1 LTVDAQ
7 RWQRIGAIFDAV
19 VDAVPAERGALLER
33 LCEHDAEL
41 RREVEAMLAADA
53 GAEAF
58 ESGAHSARAQA
69 ASEWVDAGIGPI
81 GNDERIGPWR
91 LLRELGRG
99 GMGVVWL
106 AERADGQFEQR
117 AALKLVKRG
126 MDSDAV
132 HTRFLRERQILARLQ
147 HPHIAHLIDGGIA
160 ADGRP
165 WFAMEFVDGEPLLD
179 WCAARRADLRLRL
192 HLFADVCAAVQFAH
206 GQLIVHR
213 DIKPSNIL
221 VTAEG
226 EAKLLDFGIAKLLDD
241 SSAGATVDA
250 QQRPFTPAY
259 AAPEQLRGEAVT
271 TATDIYALG
280 VVLYEL
286 LAGRRPLNVG
296 QVPTP
301 EEMLHAQSTQ
311 QPVAPSKAGG
321 AVAPVPSS
329 RLRGDLDTI
338 VLKALQREPQR
349 RYASVEALAADLR
362 RYLAGRPISARRDRA
377 GYRLHKFVGRHRL
390 GVATTVLGICAL
402 FAALGLAL
410 WQAREKTREAANSQ
424 QVTRFLT
431 GLFEGADPAQALGRA
446 LSAQDLLDQGAQRLR
461 ADSHIEP
468 NVRARLLQTVA
479 TTYTSLGLYD
489 RALPL
494 AQQALALRR
503 TDPARADAEV
513 AESLDALGRIYR
525 SKADYA
531 HAEPLLRGA
540 LAMRQAVLK
549 QDDPAIIESL
559 DHLAALDRAKG
570 NFKDADTLLAQAV
583 KSAQRRFGTQSVET
597 ARYLDDF
604 ASNLDDLGKRT
615 DAEALYRRALAMRE
629 RNLGADDPEVATSLL
644 NLGTH
649 LDESGNYDAALPL
662 LEHALAI
669 RKKIY
674 GPRHPL
680 VAFAE
685 IGVAGVYEDA
695 NRLDGA
701 ENMAEDA
708 LAICRA
714 DLPADHP
721 KTNEALNMLAMAH
734 MLRRDFTGAVPLAQ
748 EVLARFTK
756 SLGPDHPD
764 TLVAKNNLAFALLHA
779 GRPADAEELLRDALV
794 RKRGD
799 NGQGMDATDSENLSS
814 ALTLQGKFMEA
825 VNYARR
831 AVAIQKQR
839 EGEISGNTAVAL
851 RGLAEAE
858 EIQGASADAERD
870 FRAVLAIG
878 EKLRASQHID
888 MYQWRLPLADYLV
901 GANRCAE
908 AMPLLSEIIEELRPR
923 LPLRDPLPILQAHL
937 LQGQCMGGRDGTAL
951 RMQARRELHKL
962 PSVDVDMYP
971 TAARLL
977 AAQKR

>member
-1 LTVDAQ
+1 MDTQ
-7 RWQRIGAIFDAV
+7 RWQRVGEIFDAV
-19 VDAVPAERGALLER
+19 VEASAGERAEVLAR
-33 LCEHDAEL
+33 LCADDAEL
-41 RREVEAMLAADA
+41 RREVETLLAADA
-53 GAEAF
+53 SATAFEHDADSARGGVAADWAEA
-58 ESGAHSARAQA
+58 
-69 ASEWVDAGIGPI
+69 VDA
-81 GNDERIGPWR
+81 EAHRRIGPWR

-99 GMGVVWL
+99 GMGVVYL

-126 MDSDAV
+126 MDTEAV
-132 HTRFLRERQILARLQ
+132 HARFLRERQILARLQ

-160 ADGRP
+160 DDGRS
-165 WFAMEFVDGEPLLD
+165 WFAMEYVDGEPLLD
-179 WCAARRADLRLRL
+179 WCAARRAGLRQRL
-192 HLFADVCAAVQFAH
+192 NLFQDICAAVQFAH

-221 VTAEG
+221 VTAAG

-241 SSAGATVDA
+241 SGVGATIDA
-250 QQRPFTPAY
+250 QQRPLTPAY
-259 AAPEQLRGEAVT
+259 AAPEQLRGEPVT

-286 LAGRRPLNVG
+286 LAGRRPFALG
-296 QVPTP
+296 DAATAAQVAQ
-301 EEMLHAQSTQ
+301 AQSTAEAL
-311 QPVAPSKAGG
+311 APSKAGG
-321 AVAPVPSS
+321 VDAPLPP
-329 RLRGDLDTI
+329 RLLRGDLDTI
-338 VLKALQREPQR
+338 VLTALQREPQR
-349 RYASVEALAADLR
+349 RFATAEALSTDVR
-362 RYLAGRPISARRDRA
+362 RYLAGRPISARRDRIA
-377 GYRLHKFVGRHRL
+377 YRMRKFVGRHRL
-390 GVATTVLGICAL
+390 GVAASVLGVCAL
-402 FAALGLAL
+402 FATLGFAL
-410 WQAREKTREAANSQ
+410 WQARAKTREAENSK
-424 QVTRFLT
+424 QVTQFIT
-431 GLFEGADPAQALGRA
+431 GLFEGADPAQARGKS

-461 ADSHIEP
+461 GESTIDP
-468 NVRARLLQTVA
+468 RVRARLLHTVA
-479 TTYTSLGLYD
+479 TTYTNLGLYD

-494 AQQALALRR
+494 AQEALALNR
-503 TDPARADAEV
+503 TDPTRVDAEV
-513 AESLDALGRIYR
+513 AESLDSLGRIYR
-525 SKADYA
+525 LKADYA
-531 HAEPLLRGA
+531 RAEPLLRGA
-540 LAMRQAVLK
+540 LAMRQHVLPA
-549 QDDPAIIESL
+549 DDPAIIESL

-685 IGVAGVYEDA
+685 IDVAGVYEDE

-701 ENMAEDA
+701 EKMAEDA
-708 LAICRA
+708 LVICRA

-779 GRPADAEELLRDALV
+779 GRPADAEVLLRDALA

-799 NGQGMDATDSENLSS
+799 NGQGMDATDCENLSN
-814 ALTLQGKFMEA
+814 ALSLQGKFAEG
-825 VNYARR
+825 VDYARR

-851 RGLAEAE
+851 RSLAEAE
-858 EIQGASADAERD
+858 EIQGSSADAERD

-908 AMPLLSEIIEELRPR
+908 AMPLLSEIIDELRPR

-937 LQGQCMGGRDGTAL
+937 LQGKCLGGKEGTAL
-951 RMQARRELHKL
+951 QAQARDELHKL
-962 PSVDVDMYP
+962 PSVEVDLYP
-971 TAARLL
+971 TSAKLL
-977 AAQKR
+977 ASKKR

>member
-1 LTVDAQ
+1 MDAQ
-7 RWQRIGAIFDAV
+7 RWQRVGAIFDAV
-19 VDAVPAERGALLER
+19 VDAVPAERGAILKR
-33 LCEHDAEL
+33 LCENDAEL
-41 RREVEAMLAADA
+41 RREVETMLAADA

-69 ASEWVDAGIGPI
+69 ASEWVDAGNSPI

-99 GMGVVWL
+99 GMGVVCL
-106 AERADGQFEQR
+106 AERADGQFEQH
-117 AALKLVKRG
+117 AALKLIKRG

-132 HTRFLRERQILARLQ
+132 HARFMRERQILARLQ
-147 HPHIAHLIDGGIA
+147 HPHVAHLIDGGIA

-192 HLFADVCAAVQFAH
+192 RLFADVCAAVQFAH

-221 VTAEG
+221 VTAAG

-286 LAGRRPLNVG
+286 LCGRRPLNVG
-296 QVPTP
+296 PAPTP

-311 QPVAPSKAGG
+311 QPVAPSKAVGPG
-321 AVAPVPSS
+321 ARVPSS

-338 VLKALQREPQR
+338 VLTALQREPQR

-362 RYLAGRPISARRDRA
+362 RYLAGRPISARRDRV
-377 GYRLHKFVGRHRL
+377 GYRLRKFVGRHRL
-390 GVATTVLGICAL
+390 GVAATVFGACVM

-431 GLFEGADPAQALGRA
+431 GLFEGADPAQAHGNA

-468 NVRARLLQTVA
+468 DVRARLLQTVA

-503 TDPARADAEV
+503 RDPVRADAEV
-513 AESLDALGRIYR
+513 AESLDAVGRIYR
-525 SKADYA
+525 LKADYV

-570 NFKDADTLLAQAV
+570 HFQDADALLAQAAR
-583 KSAQRRFGTQSVET
+583 SARRRFGNEAIET
-597 ARYLDDF
+597 ARYLDDY
-604 ASNLDDLGKRT
+604 AANLDDMGKLA
-615 DAEALYRRALAMRE
+615 DADALYRHALAIRE
-629 RNLGADDPEVATSLL
+629 RSLGAEDPEVATSLL

-649 LDESGNYDAALPL
+649 LDASGNYVAALPL
-662 LEHALAI
+662 VDRALAI
-669 RKKIY
+669 RRKVY
-674 GPRHPL
+674 GPHHPL

-685 IGVAGVYEDA
+685 IDAASVYADNNRVDDA
-695 NRLDGA
+695 EKLAR
-701 ENMAEDA
+701 DA
-708 LAICRA
+708 LSICRST
-714 DLPADHP
+714 LPPDHP
-721 KTNEALNMLAMAH
+721 KTSEALNMLTYLRVM
-734 MLRRDFTGAVPLAQ
+734 RRDFAGAVPLAR
-748 EVLARFTK
+748 EVLTRFTK
-756 SLGPDHPD
+756 ALGPDHPD
-764 TLVAKNNLAFALLHA
+764 TLTAENNLSFALLHA
-779 GRPADAEELLRDALV
+779 GRAAEAESLLRDALA
-794 RKRGD
+794 RRRDD
-799 NGQGMDATDSENLSS
+799 NGQGLDATDSENLAS
-814 ALTLQGKFMEA
+814 ALILQGKFTEA
-825 VNYARR
+825 IGYARR

-839 EGEISGNTAVAL
+839 EGGISGNTAVAL
-851 RGLAEAE
+851 RGLAVAE
-858 EIQGASADAERD
+858 EVQGAAEGAERD
-870 FRAVLAIG
+870 FRAMLAIG
-878 EKLRASQHID
+878 EKLNATQKMD
-888 MYQWRLPLADYLV
+888 LYQWRLAFADFLV

-908 AMPLLSEIIEELRPR
+908 AAPLLSGIMDELRPR

-937 LQGQCMGGRDGTAL
+937 LQGRCVGGKDGAAL
-951 RMQARRELHKL
+951 QTQALSELHKL
-962 PSVDVDMYP
+962 PSVEVDMYP

-977 AAQKR
+977 TEKKP